1 MCQILFIMVPI
12 IIFLILVIIYSAWN
26 YANVKAFEQW
36 KEIIPLLSDEELI
49 AEMEDTISER
59 EFISNEEFFDRM
71 RELQKEFEVRAM
83 SEKFEE
89 LNNFNRFVH

>member
-12 IIFLILVIIYSAWN
+12 IIFLILVIIYLAWN

>member
-12 IIFLILVIIYSAWN
+12 IIFLILVIIYIAWN

>member
-12 IIFLILVIIYSAWN
+12 IIFLILVIKYIAWN